1 MNDMTTKQAVL
12 HSSQPGVPMHTHPDG
27 RGRYRTSISYSNGM
41 VTLSLR
47 YVERPWLPHV
57 LFGRVIQTK
66 MCRISGDDV
75 RQMSMVNDAHGLCCI
90 VALHGGAEETISML
104 GSEWPMS
111 MREAVRTDI
120 DGALHKTSRGLSFK
134 LNGRTAILAALLV
147 AYAVIQ
153 GLSGVKQQYGAEPV
167 ENPLKL
173 SATSSALTHLTP
185 IEAAGMSSAAIA
197 QASAEGQENP
207 MPIKEALGQASK
219 ITVRAVGAGGKSLI
233 VWSDPLC
240 PNCRDL
246 EQKILP
252 VLPANVGVTVIPV
265 SFKHGSRPLVA
276 YTACAPTATD
286 AAERWKNLMSLQPTD
301 MNIAAQCE
309 YGASF
314 ADSNTSL
321 FARAGLRATP
331 TLMRSDGQVFEG
343 DPHSAE
349 EIASWVAK

>member
-1 MNDMTTKQAVL
+1 
-12 HSSQPGVPMHTHPDG
+12 
-27 RGRYRTSISYSNGM
+27 
-41 VTLSLR
+41 
-47 YVERPWLPHV
+47 
-57 LFGRVIQTK
+57 
-66 MCRISGDDV
+66 
-75 RQMSMVNDAHGLCCI
+75 
-90 VALHGGAEETISML
+90 ML

-173 SATSSALTHLTP
+173 SATSSALTQLTP

-219 ITVRAVGAGGKSLI
+219 ITVRAVGPGGKSLI

-331 TLMRSDGQVFEG
+331 TLMRSDGQVFAG